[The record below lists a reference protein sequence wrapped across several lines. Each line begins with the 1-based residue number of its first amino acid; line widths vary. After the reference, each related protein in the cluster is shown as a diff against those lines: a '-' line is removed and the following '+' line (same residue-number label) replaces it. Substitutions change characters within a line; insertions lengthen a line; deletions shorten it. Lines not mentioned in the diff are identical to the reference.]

1 MDMFCLQP
9 TAALDRLGSGGGSGS
24 CLGERTDG
32 IEQENGQRVCWEE
45 INNVVTR
52 LWSADV

>member
-9 TAALDRLGSGGGSGS
+9 TAALDRLGSGGGGGS

-32 IEQENGQRVCWEE
+32 IEPEE
-45 INNVVTR
+45 WTEGV
-52 LWSADV
+52 LGGDQ